1 MRVVSFRLC
10 SSLVVDSNLDFLF
23 YVCFFFK
30 QKTAYDMRISD
41 WSSDV
46 CSSDLESGGLKSCFL
61 ARESRGEAKVESP
74 QRSPR
79 SCRKQLHGAG
89 ALLPP
94 LRRQGRVGEG
104 CSWISLD
111 RGHPLPASPCLR
123 RGRG

>member
-1 MRVVSFRLC
+1 MRRRPPISTRTDTLFPYTTLFR
-10 SSLVVDSNLDFLF
+10 S
-23 YVCFFFK
+23 
-30 QKTAYDMRISD
+30 R
-41 WSSDV
+41 
-46 CSSDLESGGLKSCFL
+46 ESGGLKSCFL